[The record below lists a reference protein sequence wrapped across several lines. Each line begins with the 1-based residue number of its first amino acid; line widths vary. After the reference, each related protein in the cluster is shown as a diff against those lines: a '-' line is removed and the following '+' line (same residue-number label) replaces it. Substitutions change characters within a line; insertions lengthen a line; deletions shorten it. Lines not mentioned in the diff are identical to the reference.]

1 MSFLNNPTFL
11 PACILAGLGVIFLV
25 LAFTLPLMQV
35 VALVTGTALVVGLVL
50 ARLRRDMDGE
60 PARPTARFG
69 AQG

>member
-1 MSFLNNPTFL
+1 MRFFSSPTFL
-11 PACILAGLGVIFLV
+11 PACILAGVGVIFLV

-35 VALVTGTALVVGLVL
+35 VALVAGTALVVGLVL

-60 PARPTARFG
+60 PVRRTARFG